1 MRATIYSSLL
11 AALPLSTLAQERPLL
26 ANTSAVP
33 THYGILLTP
42 SITPIDMF
50 GPMDVFQG
58 LAMAFQNQTGP
69 MHLSII
75 SVNSTPSTTNP
86 PMPGIDFGMALPPT
100 ITIAEYLAAAA
111 NNFTTTTSSTS
122 ETSTNS
128 TCSQSKP
135 IPGPLDV
142 LLVPGGGG
150 TRKDVTHEIDFVR
163 TVYPSLK
170 YLISVCTG
178 STVIARAGTLDNKR
192 ATTNKKAWAWAT
204 SFGNNVSYVPHARWV
219 QDGNVWTSS
228 GVSAGIDVSYAF
240 LASVYGEEVSKW
252 VADVS
257 EYTRWSNGSYDPF
270 ADRWGPLNAT
280 ALPAQ

>member
-1 MRATIYSSLL
+1 MRTSFCTSAL
-11 AALPLSTLAQERPLL
+11 AALPTMTLAQQRPNL

-42 SITPIDMF
+42 SITPLDMF

-58 LAMAFQNQTGP
+58 LAMAFLNVTGP

-86 PMPGIDFGMALPPT
+86 PMAGIDFGMALPPSVT
-100 ITIAEYLAAAA
+100 TGEYLAAAA
-111 NNFTTTTSSTS
+111 NNFTSMDK
-122 ETSTNS
+122 
-128 TCSQSKP
+128 SK

-150 TRKDVTHEIDFVR
+150 TRKDVSHEIDFVR

-170 YLISVCTG
+170 HLISVCTG
-178 STVIARAGTLDNKR
+178 STILARAGVFDGRK

-204 SFGNNVSYVPHARWV
+204 SFGNNVTYVPHARWV
-219 QDGNVWTSS
+219 QDGNVWSSS

-240 LASVYGEEVSKW
+240 LASVYGENVSQW

-257 EYTRWSNGSYDPF
+257 EYTRWTNASYDPF
-270 ADRWGPLNAT
+270 ADRWGPLNMT
-280 ALPAQ
+280 ALS

>member
-1 MRATIYSSLL
+1 MRGTLYTSLL
-11 AALPLSTLAQERPLL
+11 AALTITGRAQERPVL
-26 ANTSAVP
+26 ANSSAVP

-58 LAMAFQNQTGP
+58 LAMAFQNLTGP

-86 PMPGIDFGMALPPT
+86 PMPGIDFGTALPPT
-100 ITIAEYLAAAA
+100 ITIGEYLAAAA
-111 NNFTTTTSSTS
+111 NNFTSINDSA
-122 ETSTNS
+122 TNS
-128 TCSQSKP
+128 TCHTNTK

-150 TRKDVTHEIDFVR
+150 TRKDVSHEIDFVR

-170 YLISVCTG
+170 HLISICTG
-178 STVIARAGTLDNKR
+178 STIIARAGVLDGRK

-228 GVSAGIDVSYAF
+228 GVSAGVDVSYAF
-240 LASVYGEEVSKW
+240 LSSVYGEEVSRW
-252 VADVS
+252 VADVG
-257 EYTRWSNGSYDPF
+257 EYTRWANASYDPF
-270 ADRWGPLNAT
+270 ADRWGPLNTT
-280 ALPAQ
+280 ALE

>member
-1 MRATIYSSLL
+1 MRTGFYTALL
-11 AALPLSTLAQERPLL
+11 AASLMTALAQQIPVL

-58 LAMAFQNQTGP
+58 LAMAFQNLTGP

-86 PMPGIDFGMALPPT
+86 PVAGIDFGTALVPT
-100 ITIAEYLAAAA
+100 ITMAEYLTGAA
-111 NNFTTTTSSTS
+111 NGFTNT
-122 ETSTNS
+122 
-128 TCSQSKP
+128 K

-150 TRKDVTHEIDFVR
+150 TRKDVSHEIDFVR
-163 TVYPSLK
+163 TVYPSLR

-178 STVIARAGTLDNKR
+178 STIVARAGVLDGRR

-204 SFGNNVSYVPHARWV
+204 SFGNDVSYVPHARWV

-228 GVSAGIDVSYAF
+228 GVSAGIDLSYAF
-240 LASVYGEEVSKW
+240 LSSVYGEEVSRW

-257 EYTRWSNGSYDPF
+257 EYTRWTNASYDPF
-270 ADRWGPLNAT
+270 ADRWGPLNVT
-280 ALPAQ
+280 ALG

>member
-1 MRATIYSSLL
+1 MRKTFYTSLL
-11 AALPLSTLAQERPLL
+11 AAVPMTALAQERPGL
-26 ANTSAVP
+26 ANSSAVP

-58 LAMAFQNQTGP
+58 LAMGFQNLTGP

-111 NNFTTTTSSTS
+111 NNFTSIDEST
-122 ETSTNS
+122 TNS
-128 TCSQSKP
+128 TCHTSTK

-150 TRKDVTHEIDFVR
+150 TRKDVSHEVDFVR

-170 YLISVCTG
+170 HLISVCTG
-178 STVIARAGTLDNKR
+178 STIIARAGVLDGRK

-228 GVSAGIDVSYAF
+228 GVSAGVDVSYAF
-240 LASVYGEEVSKW
+240 LSSVYGEEVSQW

-257 EYTRWSNGSYDPF
+257 EYTRWTNASYDPF
-270 ADRWGPLNAT
+270 ADRWGPLNTT
-280 ALPAQ
+280 ALK